1 MKDQAGQGAVTFQS
15 SRFGELSVPES
26 SVIDFPS
33 GLVGFP
39 RRMRFVMLDYKAPF
53 SWLHSIEDPNL
64 AFVVIDGF
72 EFGKLYNLKPP
83 IGDKDI
89 DLQEADEFAVLI
101 IVTVRSDPK
110 LTTANLKAP
119 VFVNIRNRKGV
130 QVIYDNPEL
139 STRHM
144 LWGDQGQNTETAAA
158 EGEEKS
164 EK

>member
-1 MKDQAGQGAVTFQS
+1 MNGEAEQGNITFQS
-15 SRFGELSVPES
+15 SRFGELTVPETS
-26 SVIDFPS
+26 IIEFPT

-39 RRMRFVMLDYKAPF
+39 RKMRFVMLDYKAPF

-72 EFGKLYNLKPP
+72 EVGKTFNYKPP
-83 IGDKDI
+83 MNDKEI
-89 DLQEADEFAVLI
+89 DLQESDEFAVLI
-101 IVTVRSDPK
+101 IVTVRSNPK

-119 VFVNIRNRKGV
+119 VFVNIRNRRGV

-144 LWGDQGQNTETAAA
+144 LWAKEEGQ
-158 EGEEKS
+158 GEETPDEPGKKG
-164 EK
+164 EE